1 MVARREV
8 FPTPLSWQTQV
19 TPPSWGN
26 QNQTKSATWSEKLR
40 SPQTIVLVAL
50 GMGMVLGW
58 IIKRSR

>member
-19 TPPSWGN
+19 SPPGWQSPRPT
-26 QNQTKSATWSEKLR
+26 QPATWSEKLR
-40 SPQTIVLVAL
+40 SPQTKVLVAL